1 MSKYRTA
8 YAPEFRQQLIELVHA
23 GRSANDVA
31 KEFGLHATTVAK
43 WVRLSPMGMPAAVPS
58 VKSNVPQGPLNAA
71 ERQELVE
78 LRRKL
83 RQVQME
89 RDILAK
95 ANGLVCR
102 QKREDVH
109 NVYQLVKANQAQL
122 PVRALCET
130 LKVSTSG
137 YYDWR
142 DRPLSQRGQDNV
154 VLSESI
160 RQAHRASDETYGM
173 PRIRAELVD
182 AGINASRKRIA
193 RLMRAMRIQGVSR
206 RRAWCATTKR
216 NKSQR
221 PAPDL
226 VKRVFVSQ
234 AINELWVADM
244 TYVPTWEGFL
254 YLAVVTDA
262 CSRKV
267 VGWAFGVQMTAD
279 LVISALNMALHSRRP
294 ESVIHH
300 SDQGSQYTSI
310 AFGNRC
316 REMGVRPSMGTVG
329 DAYDN
334 AMAES
339 FFATLE
345 CELIARRSW
354 RTKTEARLAV
364 FTWIESWYNPHRR
377 HSALN
382 YLSPNNFER
391 KHQENTINT
400 ETQKIPELQ

>member
-1 MSKYRTA
+1 MR
-8 YAPEFRQQLIELVHA
+8 
-23 GRSANDVA
+23 
-31 KEFGLHATTVAK
+31 
-43 WVRLSPMGMPAAVPS
+43 
-58 VKSNVPQGPLNAA
+58 
-71 ERQELVE
+71 
-78 LRRKL
+78 
-83 RQVQME
+83 
-89 RDILAK
+89 
-95 ANGLVCR
+95 
-102 QKREDVH
+102 
-109 NVYQLVKANQAQL
+109 ANQAEL

-142 DRPLSQRGQDNV
+142 DRPLSNRAKANV
-154 VLSESI
+154 SLCERIV
-160 RQAHRASDETYGM
+160 QAHQASDETYGM
-173 PRIRAELVD
+173 PRIRAELAD
-182 AGINASRKRIA
+182 AGVVASRKRIA
-193 RLMRAMRIQGVSR
+193 SLMRSMQIQGVSR
-206 RRAWCATTKR
+206 RRAWCVTTER
-216 NKSQR
+216 NKRQR

-226 VKRVFVSQ
+226 VKREFV
-234 AINELWVADM
+234 AKDINQLWVADM

-254 YLAVVTDA
+254 YLAVVTDVY
-262 CSRKV
+262 SRKV
-267 VGWAFGVQMTAD
+267 VGWAFGVRMTAD
-279 LVISALNMALHSRRP
+279 LVIMALNMALHTRKP

-300 SDQGSQYTSI
+300 SDQGSQYTSV

-339 FFATLE
+339 FFASLE

-354 RTKTEARLAV
+354 KTKTEARMAV

-391 KHQENTINT
+391 KHKEKIIEAESQI
-400 ETQKIPELQ
+400 IPELQ